1 MLRVA
6 QALKPKH
13 IAILGDFADGETLS
27 AHGKTEPGTLDFAD
41 ELEAV
46 NGCLD
51 QLDRLGATNKIYV
64 CGNHE
69 FRLDRYLMEHAPTMF
84 RSMQWPVLLN
94 LHKRGWKWTPYRK
107 STRIGK
113 LHLTHDTGTAG
124 INAHR
129 TSAVAFGGSTVIGHC
144 LPINYEVLTAHGF
157 KSLADIAIGDMVLSY
172 SEGQVEY
179 VPVEDKVEWDYSG
192 PMAEF
197 NNQVIAQR
205 MTSEHHIYTKD
216 GRYLPVQQALKELT
230 KGDLVRS
237 ALPLQLNSAPVSDNW
252 LRLVIAYAADG
263 SRSSKGSLRFHIKKE
278 RKIER
283 LTRLWQAVGG
293 SISWAAPGANG
304 GRKTV
309 GLDKPT
315 QQKLIELCPDK
326 QLPSWLLGLSETQ
339 RAVVVAELELW
350 DGSVIKHDGVDS
362 GIRQFCSHKPA
373 EIDLVQLLLAQQ
385 GIRSSLFRDG
395 KVIGYDIRQGEKSTD
410 STKPLS
416 AFVKWAET
424 KERVGCISTRN
435 QNFFVRTTE
444 GSVELTGNTHRM
456 SYEVR
461 GRFDG
466 TPYLAAMLGWLGD
479 SDSAASYMHEA
490 RASDW
495 VHGFG
500 IFYMEPQS
508 GIVHLQP
515 VPIVNGRCVVN
526 GKLFT

>member
-6 QALKPKH
+6 QHIKPKH

-27 AHGKTEPGTLDFAD
+27 AHGKTEPGKLDFAD

-46 NGCLD
+46 NSCLD
-51 QLDRLGATNKIYV
+51 QLDRLGASNKIYV

-84 RSMQWPVLLN
+84 RSMQWPVLLG

-129 TSAVAFGGSTVIGHC
+129 TSAVAFGGSTVIGH
-144 LPINYEVLTAHGF
+144 
-157 KSLADIAIGDMVLSY
+157 
-172 SEGQVEY
+172 
-179 VPVEDKVEWDYSG
+179 
-192 PMAEF
+192 
-197 NNQVIAQR
+197 
-205 MTSEHHIYTKD
+205 
-216 GRYLPVQQALKELT
+216 
-230 KGDLVRS
+230 
-237 ALPLQLNSAPVSDNW
+237 
-252 LRLVIAYAADG
+252 
-263 SRSSKGSLRFHIKKE
+263 
-278 RKIER
+278 
-283 LTRLWQAVGG
+283 
-293 SISWAAPGANG
+293 
-304 GRKTV
+304 
-309 GLDKPT
+309 
-315 QQKLIELCPDK
+315 
-326 QLPSWLLGLSETQ
+326 
-339 RAVVVAELELW
+339 
-350 DGSVIKHDGVDS
+350 
-362 GIRQFCSHKPA
+362 
-373 EIDLVQLLLAQQ
+373 
-385 GIRSSLFRDG
+385 
-395 KVIGYDIRQGEKSTD
+395 
-410 STKPLS
+410 
-416 AFVKWAET
+416 
-424 KERVGCISTRN
+424 
-435 QNFFVRTTE
+435 
-444 GSVELTGNTHRM
+444 THRM

-490 RASDW
+490 KASDW

-526 GKLFT
+526 GNLFT